1 MRAMKR
7 ILDLFRRA
15 VHLPDRNESGPPPP
29 VASRAAAEDGWW
41 KRSLSWEERN
51 LIEDA
56 FNPLGNITARSMVE
70 SSSPQGIG
78 NLIGHLKKE
87 DIRHLGYLL
96 ITRGDELVYQQTPI
110 MARHFFFAQ
119 AGEFHYRWRD
129 HDSFA
134 MERAI
139 NYFERQIAIAPE
151 AAAHFLEPENL
162 NFIPAHAGYRQ
173 LRIILEKQGQFDK
186 ARDLCLK
193 AKTQGWAD
201 DWDKHIA
208 RIDMKAVKK
217 SII

>member
-1 MRAMKR
+1 MCAMKH
-7 ILDLFRRA
+7 ILGMFRRA
-15 VHLPDRNESGPPPP
+15 VRLPDRPDSDFPPA
-29 VASRAAAEDGWW
+29 VASLAAAPEEDGWW
-41 KRSLSWEERN
+41 ERSLSWEERN

-56 FNPLGNITARSMVE
+56 FKPMGNITARSMVE

-96 ITRGDELVYQQTPI
+96 IARGDELVHEQTPV
-110 MARHFFFAQ
+110 MERHFFFAQ
-119 AGEFHYRWRD
+119 AGGFYYRWRD

-134 MERAI
+134 LERAI
-139 NYFERQIAIAPE
+139 DYFERQIAIAPE
-151 AAAHFLEPENL
+151 AAAKFLEPENL
-162 NFIPAHAGYRQ
+162 DFIPAHAGYRQ
-173 LRIILEKQGQFDK
+173 LRIIFEKQGQFGK

-208 RIDMKAVKK
+208 RIDKKAV
-217 SII
+217 